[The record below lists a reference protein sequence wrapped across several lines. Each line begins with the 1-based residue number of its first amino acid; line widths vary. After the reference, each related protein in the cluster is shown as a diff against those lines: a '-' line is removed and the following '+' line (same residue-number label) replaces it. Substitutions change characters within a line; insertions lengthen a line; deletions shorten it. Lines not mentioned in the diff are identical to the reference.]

1 MNAGKLDRRISIF
14 TTTTARDGAGQPIA
28 TAVLL
33 ASVWASVEQLRGR
46 EPFQGDQF
54 NAQQTTIFTIRYR
67 DDIDATMSI
76 AHDGESYDIQSIKEL
91 GRREGLE
98 ITALALVTA

>member
-1 MNAGKLDRRISIF
+1 MNAGALDRRISIF
-14 TTTTARDGAGQPIA
+14 TTTTAQDGAGQPVP
-28 TAVLL
+28 TTVLL

-54 NAQQTTIFTIRYR
+54 NAQQVTVFKIRHR
-67 DDIDATMSI
+67 TDVTATMTI
-76 AHDGESYDIQSIKEL
+76 VHDGESYDIQSIREI

-98 ITALALVTA
+98 ISALALVTA